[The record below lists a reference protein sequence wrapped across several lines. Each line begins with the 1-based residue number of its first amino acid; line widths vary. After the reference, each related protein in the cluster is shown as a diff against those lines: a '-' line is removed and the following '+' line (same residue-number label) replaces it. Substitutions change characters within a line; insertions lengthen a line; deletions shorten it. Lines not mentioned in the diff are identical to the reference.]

1 MKDKNIQIFISATF
15 FITVYF
21 ALMYSFEVHLNTV
34 ILNPVYLTNPVYL
47 SKLNDNVLDK
57 LGMNR
62 NGKTITYKRFKSEIA
77 CTMDRQAL
85 VEFITFL
92 QTAKDNFQNLAL
104 YTYRKES
111 IQCLVNS
118 LRFHGLLK
126 RFQEIVNLMASL
138 EEIIQQKGLWS
149 YLPLKPITDIYLNT
163 MGFNIHMKNPSCEDL
178 AEFLMKTTSKLVI
191 KHNFTLKDCTKGSN
205 YYTEMFKMAE
215 PCKMPENAYS
225 IINSVTFVRRE
236 KFLDNEGSA
245 STSKVE
251 YKAPVKGVQLG
262 EKSKTPTKVNKFTPV
277 VEVMDVEEDNVLFES
292 FSREVLYP
300 VFCQPI
306 LVKLGTMDENTK
318 FIKFNLNKQFAKQSK
333 INNWEILK
341 DSAKVFWK
349 NDSPYAFCTLC
360 PILANDVRYK
370 SDRVK
375 MIDSIPPGTVIGDY
389 KALNKTDKEQ
399 RDLSTKVT
407 VDLVITKSVMAQIN
421 LQLIKNR

>member
-1 MKDKNIQIFISATF
+1 M
-15 FITVYF
+15 
-21 ALMYSFEVHLNTV
+21 
-34 ILNPVYLTNPVYL
+34 
-47 SKLNDNVLDK
+47 
-57 LGMNR
+57 
-62 NGKTITYKRFKSEIA
+62 
-77 CTMDRQAL
+77 
-85 VEFITFL
+85 
-92 QTAKDNFQNLAL
+92 
-104 YTYRKES
+104 
-111 IQCLVNS
+111 
-118 LRFHGLLK
+118 
-126 RFQEIVNLMASL
+126 
-138 EEIIQQKGLWS
+138 
-149 YLPLKPITDIYLNT
+149 
-163 MGFNIHMKNPSCEDL
+163 
-178 AEFLMKTTSKLVI
+178 
-191 KHNFTLKDCTKGSN
+191 
-205 YYTEMFKMAE
+205 
-215 PCKMPENAYS
+215 
-225 IINSVTFVRRE
+225 
-236 KFLDNEGSA
+236 
-245 STSKVE
+245 
-251 YKAPVKGVQLG
+251 
-262 EKSKTPTKVNKFTPV
+262 NKFTPV

-389 KALNKTDKEQ
+389 KALNKTDEEQ
-399 RDLSTKVT
+399 RNLSTKVT